1 MASVGNATKNFLHAK
16 FAMAEK
22 IIQFK
27 AKKEIFDKAAPDLAC
42 SVCKI
47 VPKDVPIFQTGE
59 GDVLCSICQPKSELT
74 GIFRSSVLEK
84 LLLFLPISCKYQNN
98 ECPVVLQDR
107 DHLSYHEE
115 DCDFRDVL
123 CSC

>member
-1 MASVGNATKNFLHAK
+1 MPGNQEFSNFLSLKSSNSRRGVKLFLYK

-27 AKKEIFDKAAPDLAC
+27 AKKEIFDKAASDLAC

-84 LLLFLPISCKYQNN
+84 LLMSLPISCKYQKN

-107 DHLSYHEE
+107 DHQL
-115 DCDFRDVL
+115 
-123 CSC
+123 

>member
-27 AKKEIFDKAAPDLAC
+27 AKKEIFDKAASDLAC

-59 GDVLCSICQPKSELT
+59 
-74 GIFRSSVLEK
+74 
-84 LLLFLPISCKYQNN
+84 
-98 ECPVVLQDR
+98 
-107 DHLSYHEE
+107 HWLS
-115 DCDFRDVL
+115 R
-123 CSC
+123 